1 MRYEVL
7 YTQQIA
13 GKIYKKG
20 EIIEFPNGTDKNF
33 IARLVSINSIALK
46 AEEVVNE
53 EVAEEVAEETN
64 EVAKQERKKNV
75 AKWYK

>member
-53 EVAEEVAEETN
+53 EVAEETN

-75 AKWYK
+75 AK

>member
-53 EVAEEVAEETN
+53 EVAEETN

>member
-46 AEEVVNE
+46 AK
-53 EVAEEVAEETN
+53 EVANEEVAEETN

-75 AKWYK
+75 AK

>member
-33 IARLVSINSIALK
+33 ITRLVSINSIALK

-53 EVAEEVAEETN
+53 EATEEVAEETN

-75 AKWYK
+75 AK